1 MSVRPVRTALPHEP
15 APRLGRLYARVAP
28 QTPLLPRA
36 LLRVVNGL
44 SPASRLRRTALG
56 QIAFTNY
63 DAWCREDAEL
73 ALLAYHPRAELHVP
87 PELTTLGFDS
97 AYVGHDGLKAFMRRW
112 AETWSELSIT
122 PTALLDHGPELV
134 VLAVMRARGRDSS
147 VQTTTDLPQ
156 LIRFAPADGRV
167 IEQRVFMSTETA
179 TAAGVDLS

>member
-1 MSVRPVRTALPHEP
+1 MSVQPVRTALPREP

-63 DAWCREDAEL
+63 DAWCREDAAL
-73 ALLAYHPRAELHVP
+73 ALLPYHPRAAIHVP
-87 PELTTLGFDS
+87 PELTMLGFDS
-97 AYVGHDGLKAFMRRW
+97 AYVGHDGLRDYMRQW
-112 AETWSELSIT
+112 AETWCELSIT
-122 PTALLDHGPELV
+122 PTAIFDHGSELV
-134 VLAVMRARGRDSS
+134 VLAVMRARGRDSG